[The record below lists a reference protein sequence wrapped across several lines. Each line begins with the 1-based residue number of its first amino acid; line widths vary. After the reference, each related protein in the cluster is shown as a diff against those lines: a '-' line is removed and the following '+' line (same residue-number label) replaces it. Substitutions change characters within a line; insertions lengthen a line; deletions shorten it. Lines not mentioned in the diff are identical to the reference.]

1 MPATL
6 VETHP
11 AAFTPVDV
19 DPITLDIVENAL
31 RNARNEMDAVLFRT
45 AMSPGIREQH
55 DAFPLIANQEGK
67 MVVGQFGSFLHG
79 FMQGYDG
86 TIEEGDIFLTNDP
99 YSCNGAVSHLNDW
112 LLMMP
117 IYHEGRLVSWAAMF
131 GHMTDVGGK
140 VPGSLP
146 TDAKMIHE
154 EGIIIPPCKIYRGR
168 ALSDSEVGGEGGG
181 GAGKRCSELNGELLE
196 LLLHNCRMPEWNKS
210 DFFAII
216 AALRLAERRVR
227 ENITR
232 FGTDTY
238 LSAMQDMLTR
248 NKHAMA
254 AIIRMIIPEERAFF
268 EDWIDDDGLGNGPYR
283 IACTL
288 WREGDVAHFDFTG
301 CDPQSSSS
309 INFLLN
315 EEMFKM
321 FFGAF
326 TINLFDP
333 QILFN
338 DGFYELV
345 DVHIPEGCILKPVK
359 PAALS
364 CRTHLLGR
372 IFDLMGGLLGQ
383 GAPDALNAAGFSDS
397 PHFMYS
403 GYDRRGEWFQLF
415 QIGFGGIPGR
425 PAGDGPD
432 GHSLWPAF
440 TNVPNEFLEAYF
452 PLRIR
457 EYSTLVDSGG
467 AGRHRGGNGIR
478 IAYEMLEPGEV
489 SIHDDRWLTYPWGVN
504 GGQPGMRSRKTLKR
518 CDGSE
523 ENLPSKCDQV
533 VVADGDILYFDTWG
547 GGGWGDPLERDPAL
561 VLADVQRALVSI
573 EGARRYGVIISE
585 GRIDADATTTLRE
598 QLAGQRDTEAGLFDR
613 GFTSIE
619 DLKARCHDETGFEP
633 PATPVFHRRGPAVD
647 ARQPGRA

>member
-1 MPATL
+1 MVATI
-6 VETHP
+6 VETQP
-11 AAFTPVDV
+11 APFKRIAV

-55 DAFPLIANQEGK
+55 DAFPLIANEEGK
-67 MVVGQFGSFLHG
+67 MVVGQFGSFLYG

-117 IYHEGRLVSWAAMF
+117 IFHEGRLVSWAAMF

-146 TDAKMIHE
+146 TDAKMIYE
-154 EGIIIPPCKIYRGR
+154 EGIIIPPSKIYRG
-168 ALSDSEVGGEGGG
+168 G
-181 GAGKRCSELNGELLE
+181 ELNAELLN
-196 LLLHNCRMPEWNKS
+196 LLLANCRMPEWNKS

-227 ENITR
+227 ENIAR

-238 LSAMQDMLTR
+238 ISAMQDMLDR
-248 NKHAMA
+248 NKSAMA
-254 AIIRMIIPEERAFF
+254 AIIQMIIPENKAYF
-268 EDWIDDDGLGNGPYR
+268 EDWIDDDGMGNGPYK

-288 WREGDVAHFDFTG
+288 WREGDKAYFDFTG

-345 DVHIPEGCILKPVK
+345 DVHIPEGSILKPKK

-364 CRTHLLGR
+364 CRTHMLGR

-403 GYDRRGEWFQLF
+403 GFDKNDEWYQLF

-425 PAGDGPD
+425 PAGDGAD

-457 EYSTLVDSGG
+457 EYATIIDSGG
-467 AGRHRGGNGIR
+467 AGLHRGGNGIR
-478 IAYEMLEPGEV
+478 IAYEMLEPGEI
-489 SIHDDRWLTYPWGVN
+489 SIHDDRWLTSPWGVN
-504 GGQPGMRSRKTLKR
+504 GGEPGMRSTKTLKR
-518 CDGSE
+518 IDGSE
-523 ENLPSKCDQV
+523 ENLPSKCDRIAV
-533 VVADGDILYFDTWG
+533 HAGDILYFDTWG
-547 GGGWGDPLERDPAL
+547 GGGWGDPLARDPAL
-561 VLADVQRALVSI
+561 VLADVNRKLVSV
-573 EGARRYGVIISE
+573 EGARRYGIVISNAKVDE
-585 GRIDADATTTLRE
+585 TATASLRE
-598 QLAGQRDTEAGLFDR
+598 QMAATNGSKERGLFNR

-619 DLKARCHDETGFEP
+619 ELKSRCHAETGFEP
-633 PATPVFHRRGPAVD
+633 PKAPSF
-647 ARQPGRA
+647 ARMSS

>member
-1 MPATL
+1 MPARII
-6 VETHP
+6 ETNT
-11 AAFTPVDV
+11 TPFNRVAV

-55 DAFPLIANQEGK
+55 DAFPMIANHEGK
-67 MVVGQFGSFLHG
+67 MVVGQFGSFLYG
-79 FMQGYDG
+79 FIAGYNG
-86 TIEEGDIFLTNDP
+86 TIEDGDIFLTNDP
-99 YSCNGAVSHLNDW
+99 YSCGGAVSHLNDW
-112 LLMMP
+112 LMMMP
-117 IYHEGRLVSWAAMF
+117 IFHQGKLVSWAAMF

-146 TDAKMIHE
+146 TDAKMIYE
-154 EGIIIPPCKIYRGR
+154 EGVIIPPTKIYRK
-168 ALSDSEVGGEGGG
+168 AQLQDEI
-181 GAGKRCSELNGELLE
+181 LNI
-196 LLLHNCRMPEWNKS
+196 LLHNTRMPEWNKS

-227 ENITR
+227 ENIER
-232 FGTDTY
+232 FGADEY
-238 LSAMQDMLTR
+238 ISAMWDMLDR
-248 NKHAMA
+248 NRAAMS
-254 AIIRMIIPEERAFF
+254 AIIQMIIPEGKDGKKAYF
-268 EDWIDDDGLGNGPYR
+268 EDWIDDDGMGNGPYK
-283 IACTL
+283 IACSL
-288 WREGDVAHFDFTG
+288 HREGEIAHFDFSAS
-301 CDPQSSSS
+301 DPQSFSS

-338 DGFYELV
+338 DGFYDLV
-345 DVHIPEGCILKPVK
+345 NVHIPEGCILKPKK

-364 CRTHLLGR
+364 CRTHMLGR

-403 GYDRRGEWFQLF
+403 GFDKHGEWYQLF
-415 QIGFGGIPGR
+415 QIGFGGVPGR

-432 GHSLWPAF
+432 GHSMWPAF

-457 EYSTLVDSGG
+457 EYATIPDSGG
-467 AGRHRGGNGIR
+467 AGLHRGGNAIV
-478 IAYEMLEPGEV
+478 IAYEMMERGEI

-504 GGQPGMRSRKTLKR
+504 GGQPGLRSTKR
-518 CDGSE
+518 LVRTDGSE
-523 ENLPSKCDQV
+523 LNIPSKCDRIEV
-533 VVADGDILYFDTWG
+533 NPGDVLYFNTWG
-547 GGGWGDPLERDPAL
+547 GGGWGDPTARPAEI
-561 VLADVQRALVSI
+561 VLADVKRGLVT
-573 EGARRYGVIISE
+573 EVGARRYGVVIVD
-585 GRIDADATTTLRE
+585 GAVDQAATKKLRDE
-598 QLAGQRDTEAGLFDR
+598 MSARPKPEGLFDR

-619 DLKARCHDETGFEP
+619 ELKTRCKEETGFDAP
-633 PATPVFHRRGPAVD
+633 RAPVFRNQVRMA
-647 ARQPGRA
+647 AE

>member
-1 MPATL
+1 MVARII
-6 VETHP
+6 ETETAP
-11 AAFTPVDV
+11 FTRVDV

-55 DAFPLIANQEGK
+55 DAFPMIANQEGK
-67 MVVGQFGSFLHG
+67 MVVGQFGSFLYG
-79 FMQGYDG
+79 FINGYNG
-86 TIEEGDIFLTNDP
+86 TIEDGDIYITNDP

-117 IYHEGRLVSWAAMF
+117 IFHKGKLVSWAAMF

-146 TDAKMIHE
+146 TDAKMIYE
-154 EGIIIPPCKIYRGR
+154 EGMIIPPTKIYR
-168 ALSDSEVGGEGGG
+168 
-181 GAGKRCSELNGELLE
+181 KGELQDEILNIM
-196 LLLHNCRMPEWNKS
+196 LHNTRMPEWNKS

-227 ENITR
+227 ENIDR
-232 FGTDTY
+232 FGADTY
-238 LSAMQDMLTR
+238 ISAMWEMLDR
-248 NKHAMA
+248 NKVAMG
-254 AIIRMIIPEERAFF
+254 AIIQMIIPEGEHKAYF
-268 EDWIDDDGLGNGPYR
+268 EDWIDDDGMGNGPYK

-288 WREGDVAHFDFTG
+288 HREGNVAHFDFTG
-301 CDPQSSSS
+301 SDPQSFSS

-338 DGFYELV
+338 DGFYDLV
-345 DVHIPEGCILKPVK
+345 EVYIPEGCILKPKK

-364 CRTHLLGR
+364 CRTHMLGR

-383 GAPDALNAAGFSDS
+383 GAPEALNAAGFSDS

-403 GYDRRGEWFQLF
+403 GFGADGEWYQLF

-425 PAGDGPD
+425 PAGDGAD

-457 EYSTLVDSGG
+457 EYASIPDSGG
-467 AGRHRGGNGIR
+467 AGLHRGGNGIT
-478 IAYEMLEPGEV
+478 ICYELLEAGEV

-504 GGQPGMRSRKTLKR
+504 GGEPGLRSTKR
-518 CDGSE
+518 LVRDDGTE
-523 ENLPSKCDQV
+523 VNIPSKCDRIEV
-533 VVADGDILYFDTWG
+533 KPGDRLYFNTWG
-547 GGGWGDPLERDPAL
+547 GGGWGDPLKRDPAAVLLDIKRGL
-561 VLADVQRALVSI
+561 VTV
-573 EGARRYGVIISE
+573 EGAKRYGVVVVN
-585 GRIDADATTTLRE
+585 GAVDAPATESLRAEMARTRGETL
-598 QLAGQRDTEAGLFDR
+598 LFDR
-613 GFTSIE
+613 GFSSIE
-619 DLKARCHDETGFEP
+619 ELKARCLRETGFQP
-633 PATPVFHRRGPAVD
+633 PVAPFFRGAY
-647 ARQPGRA
+647 AQAAE

>member
-1 MPATL
+1 MAKIVEANPAPFKR
-6 VETHP
+6 VE
-11 AAFTPVDV
+11 V

-31 RNARNEMDAVLFRT
+31 RNARAEMDAVLFRT

-55 DAFPLIANQEGK
+55 DAFPMIANQEGK
-67 MVVGQFGSFLHG
+67 MVVGQFGSFLYG
-79 FMQGYDG
+79 FIAGYEG
-86 TIEEGDIFLTNDP
+86 TIEDGDVFITNDP
-99 YSCNGAVSHLNDW
+99 YSVDGAVSHLNDW

-117 IYHEGRLVSWAAMF
+117 IFHEGRLVSWSAMF

-146 TDAKMIHE
+146 TDAKMIYE
-154 EGIIIPPCKIYRGR
+154 EGLIVPPTKIFR
-168 ALSDSEVGGEGGG
+168 
-181 GAGKRCSELNGELLE
+181 KGELQDE
-196 LLLHNCRMPEWNKS
+196 LLNIMLHNTRVPEWNKS
-210 DFFAII
+210 DFFAIM

-227 ENITR
+227 ENIER
-232 FGTDTY
+232 FGVDTY
-238 LSAMQDMLTR
+238 ISAMHDMLDR
-248 NKHAMA
+248 NKLAMG
-254 AIIRMIIPEERAFF
+254 AIIQMIIPETPSYF
-268 EDWIDDDGLGNGPYR
+268 EDWIDDDGQGNGPFK

-288 WREGDVAHFDFTG
+288 QRKGEVASFDFTG
-301 CDPQSSSS
+301 SDPQSLSS

-338 DGFYELV
+338 DGFYDLV
-345 DVHIPEGCILKPVK
+345 EVKIPPGSILKPKK

-364 CRTHLLGR
+364 CRTHMLGR

-403 GYDRRGEWFQLF
+403 GYKPDGEWYQLF
-415 QIGFGGIPGR
+415 QIGFGGVPGR

-432 GHSLWPAF
+432 GHSMWPAF

-457 EYSTLVDSGG
+457 TYATIPDSGG
-467 AGRHRGGNGIR
+467 AGLHRGGNGVSM
-478 IAYEMLEPGEV
+478 AYEMLAEGEI

-504 GGQPGMRSRKTLKR
+504 GGEPGLRSTKR
-518 CDGSE
+518 LVRVDGTE
-523 ENLPSKCDQV
+523 ENIPSKCDR
-533 VVADGDILYFDTWG
+533 VAVKPGDVLHFDTWS
-547 GGGWGDPLERDPAL
+547 GGGWGDPLKRDPAL
-561 VLADVQRALVSI
+561 VLADVDRGLVTA
-573 EGARRYGVIISE
+573 EGAKRYGVVIAR
-585 GRIDADATTTLRE
+585 GAVDAAATERLRAE
-598 QLAGQRDTEAGLFDR
+598 TASRRGETKLFDR
-613 GFTSIE
+613 GFESLE
-619 DLKARCHDETGFEP
+619 ELKRRCKAETGFEP
-633 PATPVFHRRGPAVD
+633 PAAPRFFGQRMA
-647 ARQPGRA
+647 AE

>member
-1 MPATL
+1 MVAQ
-6 VETHP
+6 VIETNS
-11 AAFTPVDV
+11 TPFSRVDV

-55 DAFPLIANQEGK
+55 DAFPLIANQDGK
-67 MVVGQFGSFLHG
+67 MVVGQFGSFLYG
-79 FMQGYDG
+79 FMQGYEG
-86 TIEEGDIFLTNDP
+86 TVEDGDIFITNDP

-117 IYHEGRLVSWAAMF
+117 IFHEGKLVSWAAMF

-146 TDAKMIHE
+146 TDAKMIYE
-154 EGIIIPPCKIYRGR
+154 EGMIIPPTKIYRG
-168 ALSDSEVGGEGGG
+168 GELQ
-181 GAGKRCSELNGELLE
+181 SELLNIM
-196 LLLHNCRMPEWNKS
+196 LHNTRMPEWNKS

-216 AALRLAERRVR
+216 AGLRLAERRVR
-227 ENITR
+227 ENIDR
-232 FGTDTY
+232 FGTDIY
-238 LSAMQDMLTR
+238 ISAMEDMLDR
-248 NKHAMA
+248 NKAAMG
-254 AIIRMIIPEERAFF
+254 AIIQMIIPEAVDGKKAYF
-268 EDWIDDDGLGNGPYR
+268 EDWIDDDGMGNGPYK
-283 IACTL
+283 IACHL
-288 WREGDVAHFDFTG
+288 HREGEIAYFDFTG
-301 CDPQSSSS
+301 SDPQSFSS

-338 DGFYELV
+338 DGFYDLV
-345 DVHIPEGCILKPVK
+345 DVYIPEGCILKPQK

-364 CRTHLLGR
+364 CRTHMLGR

-403 GYDRRGEWFQLF
+403 GFDKDGDWYQLF
-415 QIGFGGIPGR
+415 QIGFGGVPGR

-432 GHSLWPAF
+432 GHSMWPAF

-457 EYSTLVDSGG
+457 EYATIPDSGG
-467 AGRHRGGNGIR
+467 AGVHRGGNGIT
-478 IAYEMLEPGEV
+478 IAYEMLEAGEV
-489 SIHDDRWLTYPWGVN
+489 SIHDDRWLTYPWAVN
-504 GGQPGMRSRKTLKR
+504 GGEPGMRSTKLLVRV
-518 CDGSE
+518 DGSE
-523 ENLPSKCDQV
+523 ENIPSKCDRIAVQP
-533 VVADGDILYFDTWG
+533 GDILYFNTWG
-547 GGGWGDPLERDPAL
+547 GGGWGNPLERDPEL
-561 VLADVQRALVSI
+561 VLKDVKRRLVTVN
-573 EGARRYGVIISE
+573 GAKRYGVVVKS
-585 GRIDADATTTLRE
+585 GKVDTAATTELRATMEGKRGE
-598 QLAGQRDTEAGLFDR
+598 QELFNR
-613 GFTSIE
+613 GFSSIE
-619 DLKARCHDETGFEP
+619 ELKGRCLKETGFEP
-633 PATPVFHRRGPAVD
+633 PATPVFRGQF
-647 ARQPGRA
+647 ARAAE

>member
-1 MPATL
+1 MPAQII
-6 VETHP
+6 ETSP
-11 AAFTPVDV
+11 RRFARVAV

-55 DAFPLIANQEGK
+55 DAFPLIANEEGK
-67 MVVGQFGSFLHG
+67 MVVGQFGSFLYG
-79 FMQGYDG
+79 FMQGYEG
-86 TIEEGDIFLTNDP
+86 TIEDGDIFITNDP

-117 IYHEGRLVSWAAMF
+117 IFHDGKLVSWAAMF

-146 TDAKMIHE
+146 TDAKMIYE
-154 EGIIIPPCKIYRGR
+154 EGMIVPPSKIYRGG
-168 ALSDSEVGGEGGG
+168 ALQDDL
-181 GAGKRCSELNGELLE
+181 LNILLA
-196 LLLHNCRMPEWNKS
+196 NTRMPEWNKS

-227 ENITR
+227 ENIDR
-232 FGTDTY
+232 FGTDIY
-238 LSAMQDMLTR
+238 ISAMQDMLDR
-248 NKHAMA
+248 NKAAMS
-254 AIIRMIIPEERAFF
+254 AIIQMIIPEGPAKAHF
-268 EDWIDDDGLGNGPYR
+268 EDWIDDDGMGNGPYK

-288 WREGDVAHFDFTG
+288 HRDGDVAHFDFTG
-301 CDPQSSSS
+301 SDPQSLSS

-338 DGFYELV
+338 DGFYDLV
-345 DVHIPEGCILKPVK
+345 QVHIPEGSILKPRK

-364 CRTHLLGR
+364 CRTHMLGR

-403 GYDRRGEWFQLF
+403 GFNASGEWYQLF

-457 EYSTLVDSGG
+457 TYATIPDSGG
-467 AGRHRGGNGIR
+467 AGKHRGGNGIT
-478 IAYEMLEPGEV
+478 IAYELLEAGEV

-504 GGQPGMRSRKTLKR
+504 GGTPGMRSTKR
-518 CDGSE
+518 LVRRDGTSE
-523 ENLPSKCDQV
+523 NIPSKCDRIAVQP
-533 VVADGDILYFDTWG
+533 GDVLHFNTWG
-547 GGGWGDPLERDPAL
+547 GGGWGDPLERDPGL
-561 VLADVQRALVSI
+561 VLADVKRGLVT
-573 EGARRYGVIISE
+573 EQGARRYGVAIANSAVDT
-585 GRIDADATTTLRE
+585 RATTALRGE
-598 QLAGQRDTEAGLFDR
+598 MARTRGDTQLFDR
-613 GFTSIE
+613 GFSSLE
-619 DLKARCHDETGFEP
+619 ELKSRCLSETGFAP
-633 PATPVFHRRGPAVD
+633 PNAPVFKA
-647 ARQPGRA
+647 ALKAAQ

>member
-1 MPATL
+1 MPAQII
-6 VETHP
+6 ETSP
-11 AAFTPVDV
+11 RRFARVAV

-55 DAFPLIANQEGK
+55 DAFPLIANEEGK
-67 MVVGQFGSFLHG
+67 MVVGQFGSFLYG
-79 FMQGYDG
+79 FMQGYEG
-86 TIEEGDIFLTNDP
+86 TIEDGDIFITNDP

-117 IYHEGRLVSWAAMF
+117 IFHDGKLVSWAAMF

-146 TDAKMIHE
+146 TDAKMIYE
-154 EGIIIPPCKIYRGR
+154 EGMIVPPSKIYRGG
-168 ALSDSEVGGEGGG
+168 ALQDDL
-181 GAGKRCSELNGELLE
+181 LNILLA
-196 LLLHNCRMPEWNKS
+196 NTRMPEWNKS

-227 ENITR
+227 ENIDR
-232 FGTDTY
+232 FGTDIY
-238 LSAMQDMLTR
+238 ISAMQDMLDR
-248 NKHAMA
+248 NKAAMS
-254 AIIRMIIPEERAFF
+254 AIIQMIIPEGPAKAHF
-268 EDWIDDDGLGNGPYR
+268 EDWIDDDGMGNGPYK

-288 WREGDVAHFDFTG
+288 HRDGDVAHFDFTG
-301 CDPQSSSS
+301 SDPQSLSS

-338 DGFYELV
+338 DGFYDLV
-345 DVHIPEGCILKPVK
+345 QVHIPEGSILKPRK

-364 CRTHLLGR
+364 CRTHMLGR

-403 GYDRRGEWFQLF
+403 GFNASGEWYQLF

-457 EYSTLVDSGG
+457 TYATIPDSGG
-467 AGRHRGGNGIR
+467 AGKHRGGNGIT
-478 IAYEMLEPGEV
+478 IAYELLEAGEV

-504 GGQPGMRSRKTLKR
+504 GGTPGMRSTKRLVRK
-518 CDGSE
+518 DGTSE
-523 ENLPSKCDQV
+523 NIPSKCDRIAVQP
-533 VVADGDILYFDTWG
+533 GDVLHFNTWG
-547 GGGWGDPLERDPAL
+547 GGGWGDPLERDPGL
-561 VLADVQRALVSI
+561 VLADVKRGLVT
-573 EGARRYGVIISE
+573 EQGARRYGVVIANSAVDT
-585 GRIDADATTTLRE
+585 RATTALRGE
-598 QLAGQRDTEAGLFDR
+598 MARTRGDTQLFDR
-613 GFTSIE
+613 GFSSLE
-619 DLKARCHDETGFEP
+619 ELKSRCLSETGFAP
-633 PATPVFHRRGPAVD
+633 PNAPVFKA
-647 ARQPGRA
+647 ALKAAQ

>member
-1 MPATL
+1 MPARI
-6 VETHP
+6 VEDDP
-11 AAFTPVDV
+11 TPIARVDV

-55 DAFPLIANQEGK
+55 DAFPLIANEEGL

-79 FMQGYDG
+79 FMEGYDG
-86 TIEEGDIFLTNDP
+86 TIEAGDVFLTNDP
-99 YSCNGAVSHLNDW
+99 YSCGGAVSHLNDW

-117 IYHEGRLVSWAAMF
+117 IFEGGKLVSWAAMF

-146 TDAKMIHE
+146 TDAKMIYE
-154 EGIIIPPCKIYRGR
+154 EGVVVPPVKIFR
-168 ALSDSEVGGEGGG
+168 GGELQ
-181 GAGKRCSELNGELLE
+181 EELLTV
-196 LLLHNCRMPEWNKS
+196 LLANTRMPEWNRS
-210 DFFAII
+210 DFLAIV

-227 ENITR
+227 ENVAR
-232 FGTDTY
+232 FGREVY
-238 LSAMQDMLTR
+238 VSAMRDMLDR
-248 NKHAMA
+248 NRAAMG
-254 AIIRMIIPEERAFF
+254 AIIRMIVPEGGRPAYF
-268 EDWIDDDGLGNGPYR
+268 EDWIDDDGMGQGPYK

-288 WREGDVAHFDFTG
+288 HREGEVAHFDFSG
-301 CDPQSSSS
+301 SDPQSASS

-338 DGFYELV
+338 DGFYDLV
-345 DVHIPEGCILKPVK
+345 EVHIPEGCILKPK
-359 PAALS
+359 PPAALS

-403 GYDRRGEWFQLF
+403 GFGADGDWYQLF

-425 PAGDGPD
+425 PAGDGAD

-452 PLRIR
+452 PLRILT
-457 EYSTLVDSGG
+457 YATIPDSGG
-467 AGRHRGGNGIR
+467 AGLHRGGNGITIR
-478 IAYEMLEPGEV
+478 YEMLEPGEV

-504 GGQPGMRSRKTLKR
+504 GGEPGMRSRKRLVR
-518 CDGSE
+518 ADGTE
-523 ENLPSKCDQV
+523 ELVPSKCDRISV
-533 VVADGDILYFDTWG
+533 GPGDVLHFDTWG
-547 GGGWGDPLERDPAL
+547 GGGWGDPLAREPDL
-561 VLADVQRALVSI
+561 VLRDVRRGLVS
-573 EGARRYGVIISE
+573 EGGARRYGVVIARGAVDE
-585 GRIDADATTTLRE
+585 PGTARMRKEMAAAR
-598 QLAGQRDTEAGLFDR
+598 GPVPLFDR
-613 GFTSIE
+613 GFSDLA
-619 DLKARCHDETGFEP
+619 DLKSRCRAETGFAP
-633 PATPVFHRRGPAVD
+633 PREPVFQG
-647 ARQPGRA
+647 ARLKAAE

>member
-1 MPATL
+1 MVAQ
-6 VETHP
+6 VIETNS
-11 AAFTPVDV
+11 TPFSRVDV

-55 DAFPLIANQEGK
+55 DAFPLIANQDGK
-67 MVVGQFGSFLHG
+67 MVVGQFGSFLYG
-79 FMQGYDG
+79 FMQGYEG
-86 TIEEGDIFLTNDP
+86 TVEDGDIFITNDP

-117 IYHEGRLVSWAAMF
+117 IFHEGKLVSWAAMF

-146 TDAKMIHE
+146 TDAKMIYE
-154 EGIIIPPCKIYRGR
+154 EGIIIPPTKIYRG
-168 ALSDSEVGGEGGG
+168 GELQ
-181 GAGKRCSELNGELLE
+181 SELLNIM
-196 LLLHNCRMPEWNKS
+196 LHNTRMPEWNKS

-216 AALRLAERRVR
+216 AGLRLAERRVR
-227 ENITR
+227 ENIER
-232 FGTDTY
+232 FGTDIY
-238 LSAMQDMLTR
+238 ISAMEDMLDR
-248 NKHAMA
+248 NKAAMG
-254 AIIRMIIPEERAFF
+254 AIIQMIIPEAVDGKKAYF
-268 EDWIDDDGLGNGPYR
+268 EDWIDDDGMGNGPYK
-283 IACTL
+283 IACHL
-288 WREGDVAHFDFTG
+288 HREGEIAYFDFTG
-301 CDPQSSSS
+301 SDPQSFSS

-338 DGFYELV
+338 DGFYDLV
-345 DVHIPEGCILKPVK
+345 EVYIPEGCILKPQK

-364 CRTHLLGR
+364 CRTHMLGR

-403 GYDRRGEWFQLF
+403 GFDKDGDWYQLF
-415 QIGFGGIPGR
+415 QIGFGGVPGR

-432 GHSLWPAF
+432 GHSMWPAF

-457 EYSTLVDSGG
+457 EYATIPDSGG
-467 AGRHRGGNGIR
+467 AGVHRGGNGIT
-478 IAYEMLEPGEV
+478 IAYEMLEAGEV
-489 SIHDDRWLTYPWGVN
+489 SIHDDRWLTYPWAVN
-504 GGQPGMRSRKTLKR
+504 GGEPGMRSTKR
-518 CDGSE
+518 LVRVDGSE
-523 ENLPSKCDQV
+523 ENIPSKCDRIAVQP
-533 VVADGDILYFDTWG
+533 GDILYFNTWG
-547 GGGWGDPLERDPAL
+547 GGGWGNPLERDPEL
-561 VLADVQRALVSI
+561 VLKDVKRGLVTAN
-573 EGARRYGVIISE
+573 GAKRYGVVVKS
-585 GRIDADATTTLRE
+585 GKVDTAATTKLRKTMEGKRGE
-598 QLAGQRDTEAGLFDR
+598 QELFNR
-613 GFTSIE
+613 GFSSIE
-619 DLKARCHDETGFEP
+619 ELKGRCLKETGFEP
-633 PATPVFHRRGPAVD
+633 PATPVFRGQL
-647 ARQPGRA
+647 ARAAE

>member
-1 MPATL
+1 MPARII
-6 VETHP
+6 ETNS
-11 AAFTPVDV
+11 TPFNRVTV

-55 DAFPLIANQEGK
+55 DAFPLIANEEGK
-67 MVVGQFGSFLHG
+67 MVVGQFGSFLYG
-79 FMQGYDG
+79 FMQGYEG
-86 TIEEGDIFLTNDP
+86 TIEDGDIFITNDP

-117 IYHEGRLVSWAAMF
+117 IFHEGKLVSWAAMF

-146 TDAKMIHE
+146 TDAKMIYE
-154 EGIIIPPCKIYRGR
+154 EGLIIPPTKIYRG
-168 ALSDSEVGGEGGG
+168 
-181 GAGKRCSELNGELLE
+181 GELQDE
-196 LLLHNCRMPEWNKS
+196 LLNIMLHNTRMPEWNKS
-210 DFFAII
+210 DLFAII
-216 AALRLAERRVR
+216 AAPRLAERRVR
-227 ENITR
+227 ENIER
-232 FGTDTY
+232 FGTDIY
-238 LSAMQDMLTR
+238 ISAMQDMLDR
-248 NKHAMA
+248 NKAAMG
-254 AIIRMIIPEERAFF
+254 AIIQMIIPEAVNGQKAYF
-268 EDWIDDDGLGNGPYR
+268 EDWIDDDGMGNGPYK
-283 IACTL
+283 IACHL
-288 WREGDVAHFDFTG
+288 HREGNIAYFDFTG
-301 CDPQSSSS
+301 SDPQSFSS

-338 DGFYELV
+338 DGFYDLV
-345 DVHIPEGCILKPVK
+345 EVHIPEGCILKPKK

-364 CRTHLLGR
+364 CRTHMLGR

-383 GAPDALNAAGFSDS
+383 GAPEALNAAGFSDS

-403 GYDRRGEWFQLF
+403 GFGADGEWYQLF

-425 PAGDGPD
+425 PAGDGAD

-457 EYSTLVDSGG
+457 EYATIPDSGG
-467 AGRHRGGNGIR
+467 AGLHRGGNGIT
-478 IAYEMLEPGEV
+478 IAYEMLEAGEV
-489 SIHDDRWLTYPWGVN
+489 SIHDDRWLTSPWGVN
-504 GGQPGMRSRKTLKR
+504 GGAPGMRSTKRLVRK
-518 CDGSE
+518 DGTE
-523 ENLPSKCDQV
+523 ENIPSKCDRIAVQP
-533 VVADGDILYFDTWG
+533 GDILYFNTWG

-561 VLADVQRALVSI
+561 VLRDIARGLVTE
-573 EGARRYGVIISE
+573 EGARRYGVVVAN
-585 GRIDADATTTLRE
+585 GLVDDKATTKLRR
-598 QLAGQRDTEAGLFDR
+598 QMAASRGDVQLFDR

-619 DLKARCHDETGFEP
+619 ELKARCKQETGFEP
-633 PATPVFHRRGPAVD
+633 PVAPIFRD
-647 ARQPGRA
+647 AFKQAAE

>member
-1 MPATL
+1 MPAQII
-6 VETHP
+6 ETSP
-11 AAFTPVDV
+11 RRFARVAV

-55 DAFPLIANQEGK
+55 DAFPLIANEEGK
-67 MVVGQFGSFLHG
+67 MVVGQFGSFLYG
-79 FMQGYDG
+79 FMQGYEG
-86 TIEEGDIFLTNDP
+86 TIEDGDIFITNDP

-117 IYHEGRLVSWAAMF
+117 IFHDGKLVSWAAMF

-146 TDAKMIHE
+146 TDAKMIYE
-154 EGIIIPPCKIYRGR
+154 EGMIVPPSKIYRGG
-168 ALSDSEVGGEGGG
+168 ALQDDL
-181 GAGKRCSELNGELLE
+181 LNILLA
-196 LLLHNCRMPEWNKS
+196 NTRMPEWNKS

-227 ENITR
+227 ENIDR
-232 FGTDTY
+232 FGTDIY
-238 LSAMQDMLTR
+238 ISAMQDMLDR
-248 NKHAMA
+248 NKAAMS
-254 AIIRMIIPEERAFF
+254 AIIQMIIPEGPAKAHF
-268 EDWIDDDGLGNGPYR
+268 EDWIDDDGMGNGPYK

-288 WREGDVAHFDFTG
+288 HRDGDVAHFDFTG
-301 CDPQSSSS
+301 SDPQSLSS

-338 DGFYELV
+338 DGFYDLV
-345 DVHIPEGCILKPVK
+345 QVHIPEGSILKPRK

-364 CRTHLLGR
+364 CRTHMLGR

-403 GYDRRGEWFQLF
+403 GFNASGEWYQLF

-457 EYSTLVDSGG
+457 TYATIPDSGG
-467 AGRHRGGNGIR
+467 AGKHRGGNGIT
-478 IAYEMLEPGEV
+478 IAYELLEAGEV

-504 GGQPGMRSRKTLKR
+504 GGTPGMRSTKR
-518 CDGSE
+518 LVRRDGTSE
-523 ENLPSKCDQV
+523 NIPSKCDRIAVQP
-533 VVADGDILYFDTWG
+533 GDVLHFNTWG
-547 GGGWGDPLERDPAL
+547 GGGWGDPLERDPGL
-561 VLADVQRALVSI
+561 VLADVKRGLVT
-573 EGARRYGVIISE
+573 EQGARRYGVVIANSAVDT
-585 GRIDADATTTLRE
+585 RATTALRGE
-598 QLAGQRDTEAGLFDR
+598 MARTRGDTQLFDR
-613 GFTSIE
+613 GFSSLE
-619 DLKARCHDETGFEP
+619 ELKSRCLSETGFAP
-633 PATPVFHRRGPAVD
+633 PNAPVFKA
-647 ARQPGRA
+647 ALKAAQ